1 MTTVELVFDETGCLK
16 SCKASGHAG
25 FSQKGGDIVCAAESI
40 LFNTVLELLSET
52 DGVVLETDKS
62 SRGNLAFSVEVSECS
77 SKERLICTADFIR
90 KAIKSLSEEYPEYV
104 QLREITEDLY

>member
-1 MTTVELVFDETGCLK
+1 MTDILLVCSKEGCFK
-16 SCKASGHAG
+16 SVKASGHAG
-25 FSQKGGDIVCAAESI
+25 FAKKGKDIVCAAETIVLRTAMEI
-40 LFNTVLELLSET
+40 LEDTK
-52 DGVVLETDKS
+52 GVVVNADVA